1 VRRLV
6 LLLAAGLALGACGET
21 PRPATEPRVK
31 LELDAPDNGGSIRA
45 DRVAVRG
52 TVTPGDAAVRVAGE
66 DAEVNDGAFAA
77 EVALQPGGNVID
89 VTATSP
95 GRRPATDA
103 VRVKR
108 DMRVAV
114 PNVVGRTPEEAADAL
129 RSAGL
134 TSVEERGG
142 SWIDR
147 LLPGGIEV
155 CATRPGADVLLDKG
169 SSVTLETARDCAP

>member
-1 VRRLV
+1 MRRLV

-31 LELDAPDNGGSIRA
+31 LKLDAPDDGGSILA
-45 DRVAVRG
+45 ERVAVRG

-66 DAEVNDGAFAA
+66 DADVNDGVFAA

-95 GRRPATDA
+95 GRRPATGA
-103 VRVKR
+103 VRVMR
-108 DMRVAV
+108 DMRVKV
-114 PNVVGRTPEEAADAL
+114 PDVVGRTPEDADAAL
-129 RSAGL
+129 HTAGL

-147 LLPGGIEV
+147 LLPGDVEV
-155 CATRPGADVLLDKG
+155 CATRPEAGALLEKG
-169 SSVTLETARDCAP
+169 SRVTLETARGCSP

>member
-6 LLLAAGLALGACGET
+6 LLLVVGLALGACGET

-31 LELDAPDNGGSIRA
+31 LKLEAPDDGGSILA

-52 TVTPGDAAVRVAGE
+52 TVTPGDAAVQVAGE
-66 DAEVNDGAFAA
+66 DAEVSDGAFTA
-77 EVALQPGGNVID
+77 EVDLQPGGNVID
-89 VTATSP
+89 VTASSP

-103 VRVKR
+103 LRVMR
-108 DMRVAV
+108 DMRVPV
-114 PNVVGRTPEEAADAL
+114 PKLVGRTPEDADTAL

-147 LLPGGIEV
+147 LLPGGIQV
-155 CATRPGADVLLDKG
+155 CATRPRAGALVEKG
-169 SSVTLETARDCAP
+169 TRVTLETARDCAP

>member
-1 VRRLV
+1 MRRLV
-6 LLLAAGLALGACGET
+6 LLLAAGLALAACGET

-31 LELDAPDNGGSIRA
+31 LKLEAPDNGGSILA

-52 TVTPGDAAVRVAGE
+52 TVTPADAAVQVAGE
-66 DAEVNDGAFAA
+66 DADVSDGAFKA

-89 VTATSP
+89 ITASSP

-103 VRVKR
+103 VRVMR

-114 PNVVGRTPEEAADAL
+114 PNVVGGTPEDAAGAL
-129 RSAGL
+129 RRAGL

-147 LLPGGIEV
+147 LLPGDITV
-155 CATRPGADVLLDKG
+155 CATRPEAGALLEKG
-169 SSVTLETARDCAP
+169 SNVTLETARNCEP

>member
-6 LLLAAGLALGACGET
+6 LLLATGLALGACGET

-31 LELDAPDNGGSIRA
+31 LKLDAPDNGGSILA

-52 TVTPGDAAVRVAGE
+52 TVTPADAAVRVAGE
-66 DAEVNDGAFAA
+66 DAEVNDGTFMA

-89 VTATSP
+89 VTASSP

-108 DMRVAV
+108 DMRVRV
-114 PNVVGRTPEEAADAL
+114 PDVVGRTPEDAGAAL
-129 RSAGL
+129 RKTGL

-155 CATRPGADVLLDKG
+155 CATRPRAGALLDKG
-169 SSVTLETARDCAP
+169 TRVTLESARDCS

>member
-6 LLLAAGLALGACGET
+6 LLLAAGLALCACGEA

-31 LELDAPDNGGSIRA
+31 LKLDAPDNGGSILA

-52 TVTPGDAAVRVAGE
+52 TVTPADAAVRVAGE
-66 DAEVNDGAFAA
+66 DAEVSDGAFTYQ
-77 EVALQPGGNVID
+77 VALQPGGNVID

-103 VRVKR
+103 VRVIR
-108 DMRVAV
+108 DMRVPV
-114 PNVVGRTPEEAADAL
+114 PNVVGRTPEDAVTAL
-129 RSAGL
+129 RTAGL
-134 TSVEERGG
+134 TAVEERGG

-155 CATRPGADVLLDKG
+155 CATRPGAGVLLDKG
-169 SSVTLETARDCAP
+169 TRVTLETARNCSG

>member
-1 VRRLV
+1 M
-6 LLLAAGLALGACGET
+6 
-21 PRPATEPRVK
+21 K
-31 LELDAPDNGGSIRA
+31 LKLYAPDNGGSILA

-66 DAEVNDGAFAA
+66 DAEVSDGAFAA

-103 VRVKR
+103 VRVER
-108 DMRVAV
+108 DMRVRV
-114 PNVVGRTPEEAADAL
+114 PNDVGRTPEDADAAL
-129 RSAGL
+129 QKAGR
-134 TSVEERGG
+134 TAVEERGG

-147 LLPGGIEV
+147 LLPGDIAV
-155 CATRPGADVLLDKG
+155 CATRPEAGALLDKG
-169 SSVTLETARDCAP
+169 SRVTLETARNC

>member
-6 LLLAAGLALGACGET
+6 LLLAAGLALSACGET

-31 LELDAPDNGGSIRA
+31 LKLDAPDNGGSILA
-45 DRVAVRG
+45 DHVAVRG
-52 TVTPGDAAVRVAGE
+52 TVTPADAAVRVAGE
-66 DAEVNDGAFAA
+66 DADVNDGVFAA

-89 VTATSP
+89 VTASSP

-103 VRVKR
+103 VRVMR
-108 DMRVAV
+108 DMRVKV
-114 PNVVGRTPEEAADAL
+114 PNVVGQTPEDAADAL
-129 RSAGL
+129 RTTGL

-147 LLPGGIEV
+147 LLPGDITV
-155 CATRPGADVLLDKG
+155 CATRPTAGALLDKG
-169 SSVTLETARDCAP
+169 SSVTLETARNCSP

>member
-31 LELDAPDNGGSIRA
+31 LKLDAPDNGGSVLA
-45 DRVAVRG
+45 ERVAVRG
-52 TVTPGDAAVRVAGE
+52 TVTPGDASVRVAGE
-66 DAEVNDGAFAA
+66 EAEVSDGTFIAQ
-77 EVALQPGGNVID
+77 VGLQPGGNVID

-103 VRVKR
+103 VRVVR
-108 DMRVAV
+108 DMRVKV
-114 PNVVGRTPEEAADAL
+114 PNVVGRTPEDAADAL
-129 RSAGL
+129 RSTGL

-155 CATRPGADVLLDKG
+155 CATRPSAGTLLDKG
-169 SSVTLETARDCAP
+169 KLVTLETARDCG

>member
-6 LLLAAGLALGACGET
+6 LLLAAGLALSACGET

-31 LELDAPDNGGSIRA
+31 LKLDAPDDGGSILTE
-45 DRVAVRG
+45 RVAVRG
-52 TVTPGDAAVRVAGE
+52 TVTPADAAVRVAGE
-66 DAEVNDGAFAA
+66 DADVSDGAFAA

-103 VRVKR
+103 VRVTR

-114 PNVVGRTPEEAADAL
+114 PNVVGRKPEDADAAL
-129 RSAGL
+129 RKTGL

-155 CATRPGADVLLDKG
+155 CATRPAAGTLLDKG
-169 SSVTLETARDCAP
+169 TRVTLETARDCG